1 MNIAYSEV
9 PFMVEAKTCGCKEKN
24 IQKVTYSFT
33 DGYHG
38 LCIDK
43 KDILSAELEAC
54 KRLLRNAID
63 ESERTAI
70 ETEISELK
78 MALDLLP

>member
-43 KDILSAELEAC
+43 KDI
-54 KRLLRNAID
+54 
-63 ESERTAI
+63 
-70 ETEISELK
+70 EII
-78 MALDLLP
+78 